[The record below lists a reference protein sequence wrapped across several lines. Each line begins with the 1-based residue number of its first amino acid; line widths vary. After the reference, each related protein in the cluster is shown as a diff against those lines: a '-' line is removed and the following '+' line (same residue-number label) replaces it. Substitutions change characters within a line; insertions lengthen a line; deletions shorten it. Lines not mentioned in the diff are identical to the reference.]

1 MNRTSEKTPLER
13 DFVRRLQQVI
23 REFGS
28 RYALAKATG
37 IPASTLQS
45 YEAGSNP
52 GAHALVRLARVAN
65 VDLNW
70 LLTGKGEIRPAG
82 LMPGAALADV
92 LIVDQYEIGTSL
104 SIPIIIGQVP
114 FSRHLLE
121 TKLRLK
127 EPTPDRLLAVE
138 ADRDLYEITLGDIV
152 LIDRTQAQLARDGI
166 YLLNLPGITLRM
178 IIRSVG
184 DKVKV
189 VGPQLEKVGPTER
202 NGLGRGPRYFGSQEV
217 RLPKLLGSGRLAVSK
232 VVGRAVWIGRGI

>member
-1 MNRTSEKTPLER
+1 MNRTSEKKPLEP
-13 DFVRRLQQVI
+13 DFVERLRQVS

-82 LMPGAALADV
+82 LIPGAALADV

-104 SIPIIIGQVP
+104 NIPIIIGQVP

-138 ADRDLYEITLGDIV
+138 ADRDLYEIARGDIV

-166 YLLNLPGITLRM
+166 YLLALPGITLRV
-178 IIRSVG
+178 IIRRVG
-184 DKVKV
+184 DKIKV
-189 VGPQLEKVGPTER
+189 VGPELERVGPTEG

-217 RLPKLLGSGRLAVSK
+217 RLPELLGSGRLAVSK